1 MERLRAGRREGFGG
15 APSLVSLWRVG
26 GEEVE
31 PKGFVR
37 GRGAQRPHCL
47 ESLWRAEGYEGGRRS
62 GRDGRWGDEVSLVT
76 GVRAG

>member
-1 MERLRAGRREGFGG
+1 MRGSARGGRGCPPSFG
-15 APSLVSLWRVG
+15 VSLESG
-26 GEEVE
+26 GEEVGLE
-31 PKGFVR
+31 GLR
-37 GRGAQRPHCL
+37 EGRGAQRPHCL

>member
-1 MERLRAGRREGFGG
+1 MLRAGRREGVRGC
-15 APSLVSLWRVG
+15 PRRLVSLWREGG
-26 GEEVE
+26 GEVE
-31 PKGFVR
+31 QKGFVR